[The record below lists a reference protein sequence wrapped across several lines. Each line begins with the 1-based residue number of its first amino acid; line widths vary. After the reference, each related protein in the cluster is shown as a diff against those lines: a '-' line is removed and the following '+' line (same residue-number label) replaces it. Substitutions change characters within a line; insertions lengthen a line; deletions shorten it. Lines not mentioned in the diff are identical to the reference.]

1 MFAVGFIGQS
11 GTGKTTLME
20 KVVGAASPLLKAR
33 ITTPTLTSRAK
44 TAGAFARPVRTK

>member
-20 KVVGAASPLLKAR
+20 KVVAR
-33 ITTPTLTSRAK
+33 LVSRRAP
-44 TAGAFARPVRTK
+44 RLRR